1 MTNQPISNQTQNNCV
16 FCKIIAGE
24 LPSQKLYQD
33 QSITAFRD
41 INPVATTHVLVVPNK
56 HIPSTNELAAEDE
69 QLVGRLFT
77 IARQLAEDE
86 GIEESGYRLIINTGP
101 DAGQE
106 VFHLHLH
113 LIGGRRMGH
122 LP

>member
-1 MTNQPISNQTQNNCV
+1 MTNQSSSNHAQNGCV
-16 FCKIIAGE
+16 FCKIIADE

-69 QLVGRLFT
+69 KLVGRLFT
-77 IARQLAEDE
+77 IARQIAEEE

>member
-1 MTNQPISNQTQNNCV
+1 MTNQPSSNHTHNGCV
-16 FCKIIAGE
+16 FCKIIADE
-24 LPSQKLYQD
+24 LPSQKLYRD

-41 INPVATTHVLVVPNK
+41 INPVATTHILVVPNK

-77 IARQLAEDE
+77 IARQLAEEE

>member
-1 MTNQPISNQTQNNCV
+1 MTNQTSSDHTHNDCV
-16 FCKIIAGE
+16 FCKIIADE

-41 INPVATTHVLVVPNK
+41 INPVATTHILVVPNK

-69 QLVGRLFT
+69 KLVGRLFS
-77 IARQLAEDE
+77 IARQIAEEE
-86 GIEESGYRLIINTGP
+86 GVEETGYRLIINTGP

-113 LIGGRRMGH
+113 LIGGRRLGH

>member
-1 MTNQPISNQTQNNCV
+1 MTNPSSSNHTNHNCV
-16 FCKIIAGE
+16 FCKIIANE

-41 INPVATTHVLVVPNK
+41 INPVATTHILVVPNK

-69 QLVGRLFT
+69 KLVGRLFT
-77 IARQLAEDE
+77 VARQLAEEE

-113 LIGGRRMGH
+113 LIGGRQMGH

>member
-1 MTNQPISNQTQNNCV
+1 MTNPSSSNHTNRDCV
-16 FCKIIAGE
+16 FCKIIADE

-69 QLVGRLFT
+69 KLVGRLFT
-77 IARQLAEDE
+77 IARQIAEQE
-86 GIEESGYRLIINTGP
+86 GIEESGYRLMINTGP

-113 LIGGRRMGH
+113 LIGGRQMGH